1 MSKYLYLSVLYLLV
15 SCANPK
21 KLHRMMDKIP
31 DATAKECADRYPI
44 RETIDTVAMV
54 DSALLLDYQLE
65 FMRLSI
71 MIDNLLSDG
80 CDTVV
85 RERIIEVLKN
95 IPCKPQTK
103 IITKTQ
109 ESTAKLQV
117 LKNDCD
123 KTIKSLSQINTEN
136 GTKIHKLELKN
147 GKLKSRVTWM
157 WFLIVCLFIFSFRSQ
172 IAKMLIR

>member
-1 MSKYLYLSVLYLLV
+1 
-15 SCANPK
+15 
-21 KLHRMMDKIP
+21 
-31 DATAKECADRYPI
+31 
-44 RETIDTVAMV
+44 
-54 DSALLLDYQLE
+54 
-65 FMRLSI
+65 
-71 MIDNLLSDG
+71 
-80 CDTVV
+80 VV

-136 GTKIHKLELKN
+136 VTKIHKLELKN

-172 IAKMLIR
+172 IAKLLIR

>member
-1 MSKYLYLSVLYLLV
+1 
-15 SCANPK
+15 
-21 KLHRMMDKIP
+21 
-31 DATAKECADRYPI
+31 
-44 RETIDTVAMV
+44 
-54 DSALLLDYQLE
+54 
-65 FMRLSI
+65 
-71 MIDNLLSDG
+71 MIDNLLTES

-85 RERIIEVLKN
+85 REKIIQVIKN

-136 GTKIHKLELKN
+136 VTKIHKLELKN
-147 GKLKSRVTWM
+147 GKLRGRIIWM
-157 WFLIVCLFIFSFRSQ
+157 WFLIVGLFIFSFRSQ
-172 IAKMLIR
+172 IAKMFIR

>member
-1 MSKYLYLSVLYLLV
+1 VVLYFHFFNMRKYLYLSVLYLLA

-71 MIDNLLSDG
+71 MI
-80 CDTVV
+80 
-85 RERIIEVLKN
+85 EN

-136 GTKIHKLELKN
+136 VTKIHKLELKN
-147 GKLKSRVTWM
+147 GKLRGRIIWM
-157 WFLIVCLFIFSFRSQ
+157 WFLIVGLFIFSFRSQ
-172 IAKMLIR
+172 IAKMFIR